1 MTSKET
7 AVATT
12 VRVRFGETDA
22 AGIVYYPTFFT
33 WFSLGTDALLRKDGE
48 TLRDAEGGP
57 LWPLPTVNCGATFSA
72 PLFYDDEIVV
82 RSTVAE
88 IGSRSFKVEHVIS
101 RNEREVARGFEV
113 RVYVRR
119 DANRLSAVP
128 LPDDLR
134 ARLTKAHTPK

>member
-1 MTSKET
+1 MTSAGKV
-7 AVATT
+7 AATT

-33 WFSLGTDALLRKDGE
+33 WFSLGTDTLLRVDGSS
-48 TLRDAEGGP
+48 LRDPEGGP
-57 LWPLPTVNCGATFSA
+57 VWPLPTVNCGATFSA

-82 RSTVAE
+82 RSSVAE
-88 IGSRSFKVEHVIS
+88 IGSRSFRVEHVIT

-119 DANRLSAVP
+119 EGNRLSAVP
-128 LPDDLR
+128 LPDELR
-134 ARLTKAHTPK
+134 ACLSA